1 VGVGTVGSVGTY
13 TYLYIHLLNTSKFYF
28 NKFTSFGLSRFR
40 TSRLIC
46 TFVSLLSISIGIN
59 IKNMIHKKT
68 RTFIP
73 ADLEIK
79 WENLEPL
86 YKDLVNRPINS
97 VEDLEHWLHERSE
110 LEAALEEDFAWRYIR
125 MTCDTN
131 NEGLLQAFQYFATDI
146 EPQTASYSNELNK
159 KLVASEYLDK
169 LDNAKYYVYLRGV
182 KKSLELFRESNIP
195 VQTQIQ
201 VEQQKYQSISG
212 AMSVHI
218 GDKEYTLEQASVFL
232 KDTDRSKRQE
242 VWEKITARRLQE
254 KDKLDE
260 LFDHLRTLRH
270 QVAVNAGFDNFRD
283 YMFQALGRFDY
294 TPQDCYAFHEA
305 IETEIVPILREHAH
319 QRKEALGVSELRPW
333 DMDVNT
339 SGKPALKPFNSG
351 EELIEKTIQC
361 FSNINRYLGE
371 RLEIMKDNNL
381 FDVESRKGKAP
392 GGYNYP
398 LSETGAPFIFM
409 NSANTFRDLTTMV
422 HEGGHAVHTFLTA
435 DLELNDFKHCPSEVA
450 ELASMS
456 MELISMDNWNVFF
469 DNEEDLKRAKRD
481 QLVDVL
487 KTLPW
492 VAVVDQF
499 QHWIYT
505 NPNHTAQ
512 QRTEAWVQI
521 YEPFGAGFADWSG
534 LEVAEANL
542 WQKQLHIFEIPFY
555 YIEYGMAQLGA
566 IAVWKNYKENPE
578 KALQQYLDALKL
590 GYTMTI
596 KEIYETAGIKFDFSA
611 GYVKELAAFV
621 KAEIE
626 KL

>member
-1 VGVGTVGSVGTY
+1 
-13 TYLYIHLLNTSKFYF
+13 
-28 NKFTSFGLSRFR
+28 
-40 TSRLIC
+40 
-46 TFVSLLSISIGIN
+46 
-59 IKNMIHKKT
+59 MIHKKT
-68 RTFIP
+68 RTYIP
-73 ADLEIK
+73 ANLEMK
-79 WENLEPL
+79 WEALEPIFKEL
-86 YKDLVNRPINS
+86 SDRPINS
-97 VEDLEHWLHERSE
+97 AEELEQWLRDGSE
-110 LEAALEEDFAWRYIR
+110 LGAAIEEDFAWRYIR
-125 MTCDTN
+125 MTCDTTD
-131 NEGLLQAFQYFATDI
+131 EGLLEKFQYFATEI
-146 EPQTASYSNELNK
+146 EPKIAPYSNELNK
-159 KLVASEYLDK
+159 KLVSSEWVDK
-169 LDNAKYYVYLRGV
+169 LDQNKFFIYLRGV
-182 KKSLELFRESNIP
+182 KKSLELFREENIP
-195 VQTQIQ
+195 IQTEIQ
-201 VEQQKYQSISG
+201 VEQQKYQGISG

-218 GDKEYTLEQASVFL
+218 GDKEFTLEQASVFL
-232 KDTDRSKRQE
+232 KDTDRAKRRE
-242 VWEKITARRLQE
+242 VWEKITARRLQD
-254 KDKLDE
+254 KDTLDK
-260 LFDHLRTLRH
+260 LFDHLRALRH
-270 QVAVNAGFDNFRD
+270 KVALNAGFENFRD

-305 IETEIVPILREHAH
+305 IEKEIVPILREQAEK
-319 QRKEALGVSELRPW
+319 RKEALGLDALKPW
-333 DMDVNT
+333 DMDVDI
-339 SGKPALKPFNSG
+339 SGKPALKPFKNG
-351 EELIEKTIQC
+351 EELIEKSIQC
-361 FSNINRYLGE
+361 FTNISSYLGE
-371 RLEIMKDNNL
+371 RLEIMKDNHL

-456 MELISMDNWNVFF
+456 MELISMDNWNVYF

-481 QLVDVL
+481 QLFDVL

-505 NPNHTAQ
+505 NPDHTDQ
-512 QRTEAWVQI
+512 ERTDAWIQI

-534 LEVAEANL
+534 NEKAEANL
-542 WQKQLHIFEIPFY
+542 WQKQLHIFEVPFY

-578 KALQQYLDALKL
+578 KGLQQYLDALKL
-590 GYTMTI
+590 GYTKTI

-611 GYVKELAAFV
+611 AYVKELAEFV
-621 KAEIE
+621 KGEMD